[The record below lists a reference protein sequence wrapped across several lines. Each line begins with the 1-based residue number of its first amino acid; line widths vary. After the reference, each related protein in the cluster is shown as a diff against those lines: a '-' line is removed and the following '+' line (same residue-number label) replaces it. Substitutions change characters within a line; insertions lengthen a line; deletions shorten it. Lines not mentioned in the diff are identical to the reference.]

1 MTLEIFD
8 FDQAPGLGMEEKQ
21 VKRNP
26 GLRVVLSE
34 KWSPKPCKGKELNPW
49 GIRRRE
55 QSRSGLLPSHL
66 V

>member
-1 MTLEIFD
+1 
-8 FDQAPGLGMEEKQ
+8 MEEKQ

-34 KWSPKPCKGKELNPW
+34 KWSPEPCKGKELNPW